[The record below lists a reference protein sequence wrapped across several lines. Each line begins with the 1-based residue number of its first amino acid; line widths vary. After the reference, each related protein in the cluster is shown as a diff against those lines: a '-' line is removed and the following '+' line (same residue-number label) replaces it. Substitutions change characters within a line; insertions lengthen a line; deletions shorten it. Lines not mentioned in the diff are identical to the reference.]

1 MIQRDHD
8 NLRASCCVRC
18 LKALFSRFGR
28 NDGRAQYAASPP
40 REKPVHYCVRNA
52 LGTAIVKPIDLT
64 KDETELAYNQQ
75 ILSIVQRRLYRLRC
89 QCKKLGKLL
98 RHHAA
103 DNAGHERGAQLIG
116 QLFYRL
122 FHDVSDRTFGHL
134 ALPEQLLAATRSAAL
149 TDVTP
154 AHGASRGIVP
164 FRPVTPDRHPVLSS
178 TGTG

>member
-75 ILSIVQRRLYRLRC
+75 ILGIVQTRLYRLRC
-89 QCKKLGKLL
+89 ECKLGKLL
-98 RHHAA
+98 RHMQSTTQAT
-103 DNAGHERGAQLIG
+103 NAVRSSSGNSSIDCSMMSRI
-116 QLFYRL
+116 
-122 FHDVSDRTFGHL
+122 V
-134 ALPEQLLAATRSAAL
+134 RSA
-149 TDVTP
+149 
-154 AHGASRGIVP
+154 I
-164 FRPVTPDRHPVLSS
+164 
-178 TGTG
+178 

>member
-8 NLRASCCVRC
+8 DLRASCCVRC

-40 REKPVHYCVRNA
+40 QEKPVHYCVRNA

-75 ILSIVQRRLYRLRC
+75 ILSIVQTRLYRLRC

-98 RHHAA
+98 RHHAVDKQA
-103 DNAGHERGAQLIG
+103 TNAVRSSSGNSSINCSMMSQI
-116 QLFYRL
+116 
-122 FHDVSDRTFGHL
+122 V
-134 ALPEQLLAATRSAAL
+134 RSA
-149 TDVTP
+149 
-154 AHGASRGIVP
+154 I
-164 FRPVTPDRHPVLSS
+164 
-178 TGTG
+178 